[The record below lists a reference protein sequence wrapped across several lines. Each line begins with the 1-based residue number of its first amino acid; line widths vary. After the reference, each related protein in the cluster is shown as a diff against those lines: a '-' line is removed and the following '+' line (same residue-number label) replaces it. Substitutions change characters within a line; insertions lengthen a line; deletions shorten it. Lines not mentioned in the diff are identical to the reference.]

1 MSFRTVV
8 ISSRSKLDLSL
19 NRMVVRDCREKKY
32 VFMDDIDILIIENPA
47 VSITGCLLSAL
58 VDKKVKV
65 IFCNSRHSPQAELTA
80 YYGCVDGSRKLKA
93 QLSWNRDTA
102 SILWASIVANGCL
115 TQLGIAHDNTYNLYN
130 LSCDFIEP
138 FRILVDRFV
147 RKSDFKDFGTEEKHK
162 LLHFLEEK
170 VTISG
175 VKHTIPNALR
185 IYVKSLCDALNKDDL
200 SFVQFYTL

>member
-102 SILWASIVANGCL
+102 SILWASIVAEKIMKQAEHLKEALQKWNSLPGKSPM
-115 TQLGIAHDNTYNLYN
+115 NTL
-130 LSCDFIEP
+130 IQT
-138 FRILVDRFV
+138 
-147 RKSDFKDFGTEEKHK
+147 KG
-162 LLHFLEEK
+162 
-170 VTISG
+170 
-175 VKHTIPNALR
+175 
-185 IYVKSLCDALNKDDL
+185 
-200 SFVQFYTL
+200 